1 LLKTYNRKIT
11 TRTSNLTY
19 KSIKYKLIKIFE
31 KKDIFFK
38 FSIKLTRT
46 QLQVYKKERVVYIL
60 KIKRVLLINIK
71 KKVQ

>member
-1 LLKTYNRKIT
+1 MYNRKIT

-31 KKDIFFK
+31 KKDIFFI

-60 KIKRVLLINIK
+60 KIKSVLLINIK

>member
-1 LLKTYNRKIT
+1 MLKTYNRKIT

-60 KIKRVLLINIK
+60 KIKSVLLINIK

>member
-60 KIKRVLLINIK
+60 KIKSVLLINIK